1 MHWQASSLLSGHLGP
16 RLSVEVG
23 LLFPFHMCTLSKRA
37 VCGYSIAVVG
47 LGPRTERS
55 VWDWLAGV
63 FLEHSNKEQLAGH
76 GHQHPTTAVCKH
88 AKKKIPHS
96 DCMTWE

>member
-1 MHWQASSLLSGHLGP
+1 MHWQASSLLPGHLGP
-16 RLSVEVG
+16 RLSIEVG

-37 VCGYSIAVVG
+37 VCGYSIAEVG

-63 FLEHSNKEQLAGH
+63 FPEQQG
-76 GHQHPTTAVCKH
+76 AVGR
-88 AKKKIPHS
+88 
-96 DCMTWE
+96 TWASESHHCSLPACQEENISF